1 MEDVKAHLKEYTS
14 GKIYLH
20 TMRKVMK
27 EGKAFLREE
36 RARRM
41 KMIQE
46 MGVFSKKWGIGNG
59 ASVGTP
65 CRRRT

>member
-46 MGVFSKKWGIGNG
+46 NGRVLEEVGNSG
-59 ASVGTP
+59 LV
-65 CRRRT
+65 RV

>member
-27 EGKAFLREE
+27 EGKAFLREGTCAPHE
-36 RARRM
+36 DDP
-41 KMIQE
+41 
-46 MGVFSKKWGIGNG
+46 GNG
-59 ASVGTP
+59 RVLEEVGNSGLV
-65 CRRRT
+65 RV